1 MLCSGK
7 TGIYEQKKQ
16 QTKQIVVTTVIH
28 LNLQQQT
35 CLVSDLS
42 CKVTPNTKN
51 TLEGYFDK

>member
-1 MLCSGK
+1 MLYSGK
-7 TGIYEQKKQ
+7 TCIYEQKKQ
-16 QTKQIVVTTVIH
+16 QTKQIVVATVIH

-42 CKVTPNTKN
+42 SKVTPNTKN